1 VSRLP
6 SIWRTMMFV
15 HVGSRFFG
23 RGPGGCCRGIR
34 QHRRSLIIVLGGRWT
49 LDALDVGR
57 PLNSQLPFR
66 AIFPGVEHF
75 WGDKSESA
83 PRCLRPRCASGTSE
97 RNSDGVCLVN
107 SIARYVFQL
116 LFVMAQRSTRQ
127 SMRRELSGK
136 FKAYLEVILYRAY

>member
-1 VSRLP
+1 
-6 SIWRTMMFV
+6 MFV

-34 QHRRSLIIVLGGRWT
+34 QHRRSLIVLIADGRWTRWT
-49 LDALDVGR
+49 LDARLA
-57 PLNSQLPFR
+57 LNSQLPFR
-66 AIFPGVEHF
+66 AIFPGVELF
-75 WGDKSESA
+75 WGDESESA

-97 RNSDGVCLVN
+97 RNSDDVCLVN

-116 LFVMAQRSTRQ
+116 LFVMAQRSRRQ

-136 FKAYLEVILYRAY
+136 FKAYFEVILYRAY